1 MAEMQNPNTDG
12 DSTVLCGANSYVE
25 KYYLNEQFSGLPESI
40 KQELQIMCVMYT
52 EDIGGIILLEFMPD
66 GRLQFKVEAEENDY
80 LFDEI
85 GSALKIKQYQAEKRE
100 LLEEG
105 KTNRVV
111 AYKHG
116 EFLDFDIQEALN
128 MKKDIPEDQYEISK
142 LLIR

>member
-66 GRLQFKVEAEENDY
+66 GRLQFKVEAEEKDY

-85 GSALKIKQYQAEKRE
+85 GSELKIKQYQAEKRE
-100 LLEEG
+100 LLESLELY
-105 KTNRVV
+105 
-111 AYKHG
+111 YKVKVLG
-116 EFLDFDIQEALN
+116 IPADELLDDEQMERYQE
-128 MKKDIPEDQYEISK
+128 D
-142 LLIR
+142 

>member
-1 MAEMQNPNTDG
+1 MAEMQNPNIDG

-100 LLEEG
+100 LLEKG